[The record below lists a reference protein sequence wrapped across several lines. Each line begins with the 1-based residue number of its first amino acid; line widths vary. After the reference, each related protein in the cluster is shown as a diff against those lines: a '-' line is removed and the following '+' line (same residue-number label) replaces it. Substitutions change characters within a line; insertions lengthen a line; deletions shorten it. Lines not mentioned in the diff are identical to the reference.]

1 MVVGSGTVPG
11 SLDTGYL
18 GTGFLGTGFLG
29 TGCLGTDSG
38 IVLDCR
44 VEDTDPGGTVPGLRE
59 TAHDLDNILDL
70 DMPEGID
77 LGDIGLAG
85 VVPGSETAPDSDIG
99 LG

>member
-18 GTGFLGTGFLG
+18 GTGFLDTGY
-29 TGCLGTDSG
+29 LGTDSG

-44 VEDTDPGGTVPGLRE
+44 VEDTDPGGTVPGLRGR
-59 TAHDLDNILDL
+59 AHDLDNILVL
-70 DMPEGID
+70 DIQGDID

-85 VVPGSETAPDSDIG
+85 IVPGSETAPDSDIG